1 VDDNNWFKSSF
12 SATSNGCVEVAIN
25 KAVSNADS
33 IEVAV
38 RVRDS
43 KDRNG
48 PVLMFTRAEW
58 DAFTAGVLNG
68 EFDV

>member
-1 VDDNNWFKSSF
+1 VDTNNWFKSSF
-12 SATSNGCVEVAIN
+12 SAVSNGCVEVAI
-25 KAVSNADS
+25 SNANS
-33 IEVAV
+33 IEVTV

-43 KDRNG
+43 KDPNG
-48 PVLMFTRAEW
+48 PVLMFSRAEW

>member
-1 VDDNNWFKSSF
+1 VDNNNWFKSSF
-12 SATSNGCVEVAIN
+12 SAVSNGCVEVAIN

-43 KDRNG
+43 KDPSG